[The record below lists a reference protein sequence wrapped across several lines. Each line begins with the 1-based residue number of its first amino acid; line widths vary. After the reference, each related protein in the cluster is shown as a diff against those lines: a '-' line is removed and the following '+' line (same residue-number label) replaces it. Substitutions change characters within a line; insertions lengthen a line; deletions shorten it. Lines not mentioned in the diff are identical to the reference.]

1 MIQRMGRILRLKQRG
16 VGARFVVLYAS
27 DTLEDPTAS
36 ERDGFMEEI
45 EAISESARIFGIGEQ
60 DELVSFLNYFGPDE
74 PVVPEKIG
82 PMTSVEELPNNLD
95 AVDQYAWLNFL
106 GWPEVTDAH
115 EEAWTTPLSVAPDPA
130 YLDFDVLEL
139 PEIARQKTSPKKEA
153 RLSTGEQPV
162 TMSKVDGNFLLRCT
176 GCGAASE
183 PTPFR
188 WKALEATVECSCLW

>member
-1 MIQRMGRILRLKQRG
+1 M
-16 VGARFVVLYAS
+16 VLYAS

-45 EAISESARIFGIGEQ
+45 ENISESAQLFGIGQ
-60 DELVSFLNYFGPDE
+60 QHELGSFLDYSGPDR
-74 PVVPEKIG
+74 PPIPQKIG
-82 PMTSVEELPNNLD
+82 PMVSVSELPKNLD
-95 AVDQYAWLNFL
+95 EIDRYAWLSFL
-106 GWPEVTDAH
+106 GWSAETDDH
-115 EEAWTTPLSVAPDPA
+115 TEAWQNDPSTVTEPL
-130 YLDFDVLEL
+130 YLDFEVLDL
-139 PEIARQKTSPKKEA
+139 PEITRQKVSPKKEA

-162 TMSKVDGNFLLRCT
+162 TMSKVGKDFVLRCT

>member
-1 MIQRMGRILRLKQRG
+1 MCIRDR
-16 VGARFVVLYAS
+16 LYAS

-45 EAISESARIFGIGEQ
+45 EDISESARIFGIGEQ
-60 DELVSFLNYFGPDE
+60 RELVSFLNYSGPDE
-74 PVVPEKIG
+74 LIAPEKIG
-82 PMTSVEELPNNLD
+82 PMNSIEEIPDNLD
-95 AVDQYAWLNFL
+95 AVDRYAWLSFL
-106 GWPEVTDAH
+106 GWSEATDAH
-115 EEAWTTPLSVAPDPA
+115 REAWDTPPSLTPDPL

-139 PEIARQKTSPKKEA
+139 PEIMRQKVSPKKEA

-162 TMSKVDGNFLLRCT
+162 TMSKVDGNFVLRCT